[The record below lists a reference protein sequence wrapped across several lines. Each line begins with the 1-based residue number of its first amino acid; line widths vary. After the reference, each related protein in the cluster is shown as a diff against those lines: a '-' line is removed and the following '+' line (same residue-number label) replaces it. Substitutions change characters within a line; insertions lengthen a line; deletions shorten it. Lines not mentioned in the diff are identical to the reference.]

1 MKKAAL
7 LSIAMLGLTACSQG
21 VQTMTDRTAS
31 PCGDKPNCVST
42 QDNREKYQLSPFVIT
57 SNASIDSIEAAA
69 LRLSGAK
76 TAVKEDNYLR
86 IECTSKIMRFVDDL
100 ELRIEGDRLL
110 VRSESRVGYSDF
122 GVNRKRAEQ
131 LRELL
136 KAEKLIQ

>member
-1 MKKAAL
+1 
-7 LSIAMLGLTACSQG
+7 
-21 VQTMTDRTAS
+21 MTDRTAS

-76 TAVKEDNYLR
+76 TAVKQDNYLR